1 MGALPYLWRQRLLPE
16 QQHHKQQCPITGKR
30 WRVVCEPPCSH
41 SSYGRV
47 IPAYEKYELRLLR
60 VRQGAGTAEEE
71 VHSLGWVVDAPI
83 FFVRFRAFSLLSTT
97 PPLPIL

>member
-1 MGALPYLWRQRLLPE
+1 M
-16 QQHHKQQCPITGKR
+16 K
-30 WRVVCEPPCSH
+30 
-41 SSYGRV
+41 
-47 IPAYEKYELRLLR
+47 KYELRLLR